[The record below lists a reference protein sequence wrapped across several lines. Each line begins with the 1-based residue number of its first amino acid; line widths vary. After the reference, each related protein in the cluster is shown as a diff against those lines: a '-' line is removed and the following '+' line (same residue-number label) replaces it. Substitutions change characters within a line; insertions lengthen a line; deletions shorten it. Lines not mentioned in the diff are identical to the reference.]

1 MKRVIFVSLIVIGVL
16 YGSNIKSLEAKCQA
30 GNMKSCTELGLLY
43 AKGIGVNKNAKRIFK
58 LLNNACNN
66 GELNACV
73 VLGYTYKPAMSKI
86 LLSANI

>member
-1 MKRVIFVSLIVIGVL
+1 MKRVIFVSLILIGMI
-16 YGSNIKSLEAKCQA
+16 YGSSVKSLEAKCQA
-30 GNMKSCTELGLLY
+30 GNMKYCTKLGLLY
-43 AKGIGVNKNAKRIFK
+43 AEGIDANKDAKRAFK

-73 VLGYTYKPAMSKI
+73 VLGYTYKPVMSKI